1 MHNVHFSVSLDITC
15 LLFHGEHNYS
25 SDVTIY
31 AEIPLRLTARVFEMH
46 EPICTILAHFSS
58 DFF

>member
-1 MHNVHFSVSLDITC
+1 MANIIIPVIF
-15 LLFHGEHNYS
+15 
-25 SDVTIY
+25 TIY
-31 AEIPLRLTARVFEMH
+31 AEIPLRLTAHVFEMH